1 MKILF
6 TSHRFYPFIGGIEV
20 NSEILAR
27 YFSSK
32 GHEVHVVTNTN
43 GGEDASFPF
52 PVTRRPTL
60 KRLVSLH
67 RWADVVYQNNIELGA
82 LWPVFFTRKPTV
94 ISVRTWLRAHDGKT
108 RPVDRLKKWVL
119 SRADAVIAISEAI
132 RKETCARAVVIG
144 NPYRANLFRV
154 LPDVRRS
161 NSVAFLGR
169 FVSDKGADLLIRA
182 YAEVKSQAEGL
193 TLIGGGPEES
203 SLKRMA
209 SDLGVEARFT
219 GPLQGEDL
227 VRELN
232 QHSILAVPSRWA
244 EPFGNVALE
253 GMACGCVVVG
263 SDGGGLPDAIGDG
276 GVIYAG
282 GDGHALAMALRS
294 CLADLSLRERCLKRA
309 ARHLSNHTEETVSA
323 KYLNLIASVNNN
335 MAARESGS

>member
-6 TSHRFYPFIGGIEV
+6 TSHRFYPYLGGIEV

-32 GHEVHVVTNTN
+32 GHKVHVVTNTT
-43 GGEDASFPF
+43 GGEDVSFPF

-60 KRLVSLH
+60 QQLVSLH
-67 RWADVVYQNNIELGA
+67 RWADVVYQNNIELGS
-82 LWPVFFTRKPTV
+82 LWPAFFTRKPTV
-94 ISVRTWLRAHDGKT
+94 ISVRTWLGANDGRT

-132 RKETCARAVVIG
+132 RKDTCARAVVIG
-144 NPYRANLFRV
+144 NPYRSNLFRV

-169 FVSDKGADLLIRA
+169 FVSDKGADLLLRA

-203 SLKRMA
+203 SLRRMA

-232 QHSILAVPSRWA
+232 QHAILAVPSRWA

-263 SDGGGLPDAIGDG
+263 SDGGGLPDAIGP
-276 GVIYAG
+276 AG
-282 GDGHALAMALRS
+282 LVFERGSVGRLADQLKGLLCEPELLAALRGNAAVH
-294 CLADLSLRERCLKRA
+294 LERHR
-309 ARHLSNHTEETVSA
+309 EETVCRR
-323 KYLNLIASVNNN
+323 YLNILEQVSP
-335 MAARESGS
+335 R